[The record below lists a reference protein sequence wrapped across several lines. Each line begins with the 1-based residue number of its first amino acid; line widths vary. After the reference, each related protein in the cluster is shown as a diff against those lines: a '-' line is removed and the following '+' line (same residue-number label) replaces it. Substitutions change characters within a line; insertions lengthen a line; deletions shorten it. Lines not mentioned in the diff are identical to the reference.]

1 MQNISSLESLS
12 LHTLNGVLVR
22 IPPPPSLHHFPMY
35 IMSHNK
41 RLIIIK
47 IYFRQGIVKWETDTG
62 SSLKTS
68 YVMSQ
73 ARDQQR
79 RHYVNEYARTSVADC
94 RLSLIEHKSA
104 DLASVIQAIN
114 GFVSCVCHSWCSF
127 FSCLWHF
134 FVLFHDIGPQNNDLT
149 ESGFGCFDYYR
160 HRTIA
165 SFHAV
170 MGVVLCNRMHLF
182 ASNEV
187 PLPRSLYPCIFLIL
201 LLRCL

>member
-1 MQNISSLESLS
+1 MNYNYNL
-12 LHTLNGVLVR
+12 
-22 IPPPPSLHHFPMY
+22 FPNCY
-35 IMSHNK
+35 
-41 RLIIIK
+41 
-47 IYFRQGIVKWETDTG
+47 RQGIVKWETDTS

-114 GFVSCVCHSWCSF
+114 GFVYCVCHSWCSF

-187 PLPRSLYPCIFLIL
+187 ITSTP
-201 LLRCL
+201 